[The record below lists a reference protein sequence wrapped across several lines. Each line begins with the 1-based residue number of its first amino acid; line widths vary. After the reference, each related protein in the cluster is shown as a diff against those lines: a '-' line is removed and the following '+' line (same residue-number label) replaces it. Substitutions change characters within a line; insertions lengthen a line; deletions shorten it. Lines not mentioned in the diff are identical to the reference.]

1 MTPQLAVLGLPI
13 EHSKSPLIHSA
24 AYAELGFEWSYS
36 AIPCD
41 VDDLAAFLASCGP
54 DWAGL
59 SLTMPLKE
67 EAHRLAAVLDPVAQ
81 ESRVA
86 NTLLRLSGDAG
97 WAGFNTDVAG
107 LAAALLDAELD
118 ASHTIVIGSGATAV
132 SAILAARRN
141 GAERVSLLARN
152 PDVAASL
159 IARFVGTSE
168 PGSAVPLH
176 MDTLTPAALRADP
189 AAGGL
194 TSTGTLVVSTL
205 PGPASQSLE
214 VPDALTTIPLF
225 DVAYDPWPSPLAA
238 RWRASGGRAVSG
250 LGMLIAQALIQIRI
264 FQHGNPD
271 TTLPNEGAVLAV
283 MRRALDSV
291 SMGE

>member
-24 AYAELGFEWSYS
+24 AYAELGFEWTYS

-41 VDDLAAFLASCGP
+41 VGGLEALLDASGA
-54 DWAGL
+54 DWTGF
-59 SLTMPLKE
+59 SVTMPLKE
-67 EAHRLAAVLDPVAQ
+67 EAHRLASVRDPVAR
-81 ESRVA
+81 ESGVV

-107 LAAALLDAELD
+107 LAAALSDADLN

-132 SAILAARRN
+132 SAILAARTN
-141 GAERVSLLARN
+141 GAKRVSLLARN
-152 PDVAASL
+152 PDVAATL
-159 IARFVGTSE
+159 IDRFAGRAE
-168 PGSAVPLH
+168 AGSSVALQ
-176 MDTLTPAALRADP
+176 MDTITPAALRADP

-194 TSTGTLVVSTL
+194 VASGTLVISTL

-214 VPDALTTIPLF
+214 VPDALTRIPLF
-225 DVAYDPWPSPLAA
+225 DVAYDPWPSPLAT
-238 RWRASGGRAVSG
+238 RWRDGGGRAVSG
-250 LGMLIAQALIQIRI
+250 LGMLIAQALIQIRV

-271 TTLPNEGAVLAV
+271 TPLPNEDAVLAV

>member
-13 EHSKSPLIHSA
+13 DHSKSPLIHSA
-24 AYAELGFEWSYS
+24 AYAELGFDWSYS

-41 VDDLAAFLASCGP
+41 VADLEGFLASSGP
-54 DWAGL
+54 ERTGY

-67 EAHRLAAVLDPVAQ
+67 EAHRLAAVLDPVAR
-81 ESRVA
+81 ESGVA
-86 NTLLRLSGDAG
+86 NTLLRLSGNVG

-107 LAAALLDAELD
+107 LAAALSDAGLD

-132 SAILAARRN
+132 SAILAARKN

-152 PDVAASL
+152 PEVATAL
-159 IARFVGTSE
+159 IERFAGRTE
-168 PGSAVPLH
+168 PGSDVSLQ
-176 MDTLTPAALRADP
+176 MDTLTPTALRADP

-194 TSTGTLVVSTL
+194 TSSGTLVISTL
-205 PGPASQSLE
+205 PGPASRNFE
-214 VPDALTTIPLF
+214 VPDALTQIPLF
-225 DVAYDPWPSPLAA
+225 DVAYDPWPSPLAV
-238 RWRASGGRAVSG
+238 RWREAGGRAVSG
-250 LGMLIAQALIQIRI
+250 LGMLVAQALIQIRI
-264 FQHGNPD
+264 FQHGNPE
-271 TTLPNEGAVLAV
+271 TPLPKEGEVLAV

>member
-24 AYAELGFEWSYS
+24 AYAELGFEWTYS
-36 AIPCD
+36 AIPCG
-41 VDDLAAFLASCGP
+41 VEDLNALLSSSGP
-54 DWAGL
+54 DWTGF

-67 EAHRLAAVLDPVAQ
+67 EAHRLAAVLDPVAT
-81 ESRVA
+81 ESGVV
-86 NTLLRLSGDAG
+86 NTLLRLSGHAG

-107 LAAALLDAELD
+107 LAAALVDANLD

-132 SAILAARRN
+132 SAILAARKN

-152 PDVAASL
+152 PDVAATL
-159 IARFVGTSE
+159 IARFSGTSE
-168 PGSAVPLH
+168 PGSEVPLR

-194 TSTGTLVVSTL
+194 TSSGTLVISTL

-214 VPDALTTIPLF
+214 VPDALTAVPLF
-225 DVAYDPWPSPLAA
+225 DVAYDPWPSPLAE
-238 RWRASGGRAVSG
+238 RWRDAGGRAVSG

-271 TTLPNEGAVLAV
+271 TPLPNEDAVLAV

>member
-24 AYAELGFEWSYS
+24 AYAELGFDWSYS

-41 VDDLAAFLASCGP
+41 VADLEGFLASGGP
-54 DWAGL
+54 ERTGY

-67 EAHRLAAVLDPVAQ
+67 EAHRLAAVLDPVAR
-81 ESRVA
+81 ESGVA
-86 NTLLRLSGDAG
+86 NTLLRLSGNVG

-107 LAAALLDAELD
+107 LAAALSDAGLD

-132 SAILAARRN
+132 SAILAARKN

-152 PDVAASL
+152 PEVATAL
-159 IARFVGTSE
+159 IERFAGRTE
-168 PGSAVPLH
+168 PGSDVSLQ
-176 MDTLTPAALRADP
+176 MDTLTPTALRADP

-194 TSTGTLVVSTL
+194 TSSGTLVISTL
-205 PGPASQSLE
+205 PGPASRNLE
-214 VPDALTTIPLF
+214 VPDALTQIPLF
-225 DVAYDPWPSPLAA
+225 DVAYDPWPSPLAV
-238 RWRASGGRAVSG
+238 RWREAGGRAVSG
-250 LGMLIAQALIQIRI
+250 LGMLVAQALIQIRI
-264 FQHGNPD
+264 FQHGNPE
-271 TTLPNEGAVLAV
+271 TPLPKEGEVLAV

>member
-24 AYAELGFEWSYS
+24 AYAELGLDWRYS

-41 VDDLAAFLASCGP
+41 VAGLDAFLASSGP
-54 DWAGL
+54 EWTGY

-67 EAHRLAAVLDPVAQ
+67 EAHRLAAVLDPVAR
-81 ESRVA
+81 ESGVA
-86 NTLLRLSGDAG
+86 NTLLRLSGNVG

-107 LAAALLDAELD
+107 LAAALSDAGLD

-132 SAILAARRN
+132 SAILAARKN

-152 PDVAASL
+152 PEVATAL
-159 IARFVGTSE
+159 IERFAGRTE
-168 PGSAVPLH
+168 PGSDVSLQ
-176 MDTLTPAALRADP
+176 MDTLTPTALRADP

-194 TSTGTLVVSTL
+194 TSSGTLVISTL
-205 PGPASQSLE
+205 PGPASRNLE
-214 VPDALTTIPLF
+214 VPDALTQIPLF
-225 DVAYDPWPSPLAA
+225 DVAYDPWPSPLAV
-238 RWRASGGRAVSG
+238 RWREAGGRAVSG
-250 LGMLIAQALIQIRI
+250 LGMLVAQALIQIRI
-264 FQHGNPD
+264 FQHGNPE
-271 TTLPNEGAVLAV
+271 TPLPKEGEVLAV

>member
-13 EHSKSPLIHSA
+13 EHSKSPLIHGA
-24 AYAELGFEWSYS
+24 AYAELGFEWNYS

-41 VDDLAAFLASCGP
+41 VADLDAFLASSGP
-54 DWAGL
+54 DWTGF

-81 ESRVA
+81 ESGVA

-107 LAAALLDAELD
+107 LATALSDAGLD

-141 GAERVSLLARN
+141 GATRVSLLARN
-152 PDVAASL
+152 PEVATAL
-159 IARFVGTSE
+159 IKRFAGRAE
-168 PGSAVPLH
+168 PGSNVSLQ
-176 MDTLTPAALRADP
+176 MDTLTPTALRADP

-194 TSTGTLVVSTL
+194 TSTATLVISTL
-205 PGPASQSLE
+205 PGPASRNLE
-214 VPDALTTIPLF
+214 VPDALTRIPMF
-225 DVAYDPWPSPLAA
+225 DVAYDPWPSPLAV
-238 RWRASGGRAVSG
+238 RWREAGGRAVSG

-271 TTLPNEGAVLAV
+271 TRLPNEDEVLAV
-283 MRRALDSV
+283 MQRALDSV